1 MSAEAVTTAV
11 SGDVEPKHK
20 QPQPLDDVMLA
31 MDVVDTL
38 RRRRR
43 LVERELDAEGREQDL
58 KQRLHKIYATQ
69 GIEVPDHV
77 LEEGVAA
84 LKEERFVYSPPPE
97 SLATRL
103 ASLYVR
109 RASWGK
115 WVMASLA
122 GLLVT
127 WLVYHFTVVVPRTQ
141 LPEKLEAAYQSVVN
155 VESDEAR
162 RRAEQLYQTAGTA
175 LKHGDEEAAQTALQ
189 SLHDLRST
197 LEQAY
202 TLQIV
207 SRPGEKSGVWRVP
220 DANPNALNYY
230 IIVEAL
236 AADGRTLQVPVVNEE
251 NGRSERVSK
260 WGLRVEKAVFERI
273 AADKQ
278 DDGII
283 QQRQFGTKQSG
294 RLKPDYRIPTSGA
307 AITQW

>member
-20 QPQPLDDVMLA
+20 QPLDDVMLA

-84 LKEERFVYSPPPE
+84 LKEERFVYSPPPA

-122 GLLVT
+122 GLLVA

-141 LPEKLEAAYQSVVN
+141 LPERLEAAYQSVVN

-162 RRAEQLYQTAGTA
+162 RQAEQLYKTAGTA
-175 LKHGDEEAAQTALQ
+175 LKQGDEEAARTALQ

-220 DANPNALNYY
+220 DANPNARNYY

-283 QQRQFGTKQSG
+283 QQRRFGTKQSG

>member
-1 MSAEAVTTAV
+1 MSGEAVTTAV
-11 SGDVEPKHK
+11 GGGESKAG
-20 QPQPLDDVMLA
+20 QPLDEVMLA

-58 KQRLHKIYATQ
+58 KQRLHKIYAAQ

-84 LKEERFVYSPPPE
+84 LKEERFVYSPPSE

-103 ASLYVR
+103 AQLYVS
-109 RASWGK
+109 RAGWGK
-115 WVMASLA
+115 WVMGSLA
-122 GLLVT
+122 ALLVA
-127 WLVYHFTVVVPRTQ
+127 WLVYHFAVVIPRIQ
-141 LPEKLEAAYQSVVN
+141 LPERLEAAYQSVVE
-155 VESDEAR
+155 VMESDEAGHQ
-162 RRAEQLYQTAGTA
+162 AEQLYKSAGTA
-175 LKHGDEEAAQTALQ
+175 LSNGDEEAAQTALQ
-189 SLHDLRST
+189 SLHDLRSM

-220 DANPNALNYY
+220 EANPKARNYY

-236 AADGRTLQVPVVNEE
+236 AADGRTLEVPVVNEE
-251 NGRSERVSK
+251 NGRTERVSK

-283 QQRQFGTKQSG
+283 QQRQFGRGCHNPMVRT
-294 RLKPDYRIPTSGA
+294 A
-307 AITQW
+307 

>member
-1 MSAEAVTTAV
+1 MSAGAVTTAV

-20 QPQPLDDVMLA
+20 QPLDDVMLA

-115 WVMASLA
+115 WVIASLA
-122 GLLVT
+122 GLLVA
-127 WLVYHFTVVVPRTQ
+127 WLIYHFTVVVPRTQ
-141 LPEKLEAAYQSVVN
+141 LPERLGAAYQSVVN

-162 RRAEQLYQTAGTA
+162 RQAEQLYKTAGTA
-175 LKHGDEEAAQTALQ
+175 LKQGDEEAAQTALQ

-202 TLQIV
+202 TLQI
-207 SRPGEKSGVWRVP
+207 
-220 DANPNALNYY
+220 
-230 IIVEAL
+230 
-236 AADGRTLQVPVVNEE
+236 GRASC
-251 NGRSERVSK
+251 RERVY
-260 WGLRVEKAVFERI
+260 
-273 AADKQ
+273 
-278 DDGII
+278 DDV
-283 QQRQFGTKQSG
+283 
-294 RLKPDYRIPTSGA
+294 
-307 AITQW
+307 

>member
-1 MSAEAVTTAV
+1 MSGEAVTTAV
-11 SGDVEPKHK
+11 GGGESKAG
-20 QPQPLDDVMLA
+20 QPLDEVMLA

-58 KQRLHKIYATQ
+58 KQRLHKIYAAQ

-84 LKEERFVYSPPPE
+84 LKEERFVYSPPSA

-103 ASLYVR
+103 AQLYVS
-109 RASWGK
+109 RAGWGK
-115 WVMASLA
+115 WVMGSLA
-122 GLLVT
+122 VLLVA
-127 WLVYHFTVVVPRTQ
+127 WLVYHFAVVIPRTQ
-141 LPEKLEAAYQSVVN
+141 LPERLEAAYQSVVEV
-155 VESDEAR
+155 VESDEAGR
-162 RRAEQLYQTAGTA
+162 QAEQLYKTAGTA
-175 LKHGDEEAAQTALQ
+175 LSNGDEEAAQTALQ
-189 SLHDLRST
+189 SLHDLRSM

-220 DANPNALNYY
+220 EANPKARNYY

-251 NGRSERVSK
+251 NGRTERVSK

-283 QQRQFGTKQSG
+283 QQRQFGVKQSG
-294 RLKPDYRIPTSGA
+294 QLKPDYRIPTSGA

>member
-1 MSAEAVTTAV
+1 MSGEAVTTAV
-11 SGDVEPKHK
+11 GGGESKAG
-20 QPQPLDDVMLA
+20 QPLDEVMLA

-58 KQRLHKIYATQ
+58 KQRLHKIYAAQ

-84 LKEERFVYSPPPE
+84 LKEERFVYSPPSE

-103 ASLYVR
+103 AQLYVS
-109 RASWGK
+109 RAGWGK
-115 WVMASLA
+115 WVMGSLA
-122 GLLVT
+122 ALLVA
-127 WLVYHFTVVVPRTQ
+127 WLVYHFAVVIPHSQ
-141 LPEKLEAAYQSVVN
+141 LPKRLEAAYQSVVAV
-155 VESDEAR
+155 VESDEAGR
-162 RRAEQLYQTAGTA
+162 QAEQLYKSAGTA
-175 LKHGDEEAAQTALQ
+175 LSNGDEEAAQTALQ
-189 SLHDLRST
+189 SLHNLRSV

-207 SRPGEKSGVWRVP
+207 SRPGEKSGIWRVP
-220 DANPNALNYY
+220 EANPNARNYY

-236 AADGRTLQVPVVNEE
+236 AADGRTLEVPVVNEE
-251 NGRSERVSK
+251 NGRTERVSR

-283 QQRQFGTKQSG
+283 QQRQFGVKQSG
-294 RLKPDYRIPTSGA
+294 QLKPDYRVPTSGA

>member
-20 QPQPLDDVMLA
+20 QPLDDVMLA

-122 GLLVT
+122 GLLVA

-141 LPEKLEAAYQSVVN
+141 LPERLEAAYQSVVN

-162 RRAEQLYQTAGTA
+162 RQAEQLYKTAGTA
-175 LKHGDEEAAQTALQ
+175 LKQGDEEAARTALQ

-220 DANPNALNYY
+220 DANPNARNYY

-236 AADGRTLQVPVVNEE
+236 AADGRTLQVPIVNEE

>member
-115 WVMASLA
+115 WVMTSLA

-220 DANPNALNYY
+220 DANPNARNYY
-230 IIVEAL
+230 VIVEAVT
-236 AADGRTLQVPVVNEE
+236 ADGRRLELPVTSEE
-251 NGRSERVSK
+251 DGKTRTVK
-260 WGLRVEKAVFERI
+260 QWGLRVKESVFEQIRR
-273 AADKQ
+273 DKM

-283 QQRQFGTKQSG
+283 NNNVFGAKKRG
-294 RLKPDYRIPTSGA
+294 YLKPQYLIPTTGG

>member
-127 WLVYHFTVVVPRTQ
+127 WLVSRH
-141 LPEKLEAAYQSVVN
+141 
-155 VESDEAR
+155 R
-162 RRAEQLYQTAGTA
+162 RRELEDRIRSQ
-175 LKHGDEEAAQTALQ
+175 EELADSIFNSSRESLQ
-189 SLHDLRST
+189 SLEEMAERAGGIFSTTTGNPSPQINSTAEIPNTLR
-197 LEQAY
+197 
-202 TLQIV
+202 
-207 SRPGEKSGVWRVP
+207 R
-220 DANPNALNYY
+220 
-230 IIVEAL
+230 
-236 AADGRTLQVPVVNEE
+236 
-251 NGRSERVSK
+251 
-260 WGLRVEKAVFERI
+260 
-273 AADKQ
+273 
-278 DDGII
+278 
-283 QQRQFGTKQSG
+283 
-294 RLKPDYRIPTSGA
+294 
-307 AITQW
+307 

>member
-1 MSAEAVTTAV
+1 MSDSAAAL
-11 SGDVEPKHK
+11 KK
-20 QPQPLDDVMLA
+20 RPLDDVMLA

-38 RRRRR
+38 RHRRK
-43 LVERELDAEGREQDL
+43 LVARELDETQRDEQL
-58 KQRLHKIYATQ
+58 LERLRKIYEAQ

-220 DANPNALNYY
+220 DANPNARNYY

-251 NGRSERVSK
+251 NGRTERVSK

-283 QQRQFGTKQSG
+283 QQRRFGTKQSG

>member
-20 QPQPLDDVMLA
+20 QPLDDVMLA

-84 LKEERFVYSPPPE
+84 LKEERFVYSPPPA

-122 GLLVT
+122 GLLVA

-141 LPEKLEAAYQSVVN
+141 LPERLEAAYQSVVN

-162 RRAEQLYQTAGTA
+162 RQAEQLYKTAGTA
-175 LKHGDEEAAQTALQ
+175 LKQGDEEAARTALQ

-220 DANPNALNYY
+220 DANPNARNYY

-236 AADGRTLQVPVVNEE
+236 AADGRTLQVPIVNEE